1 MKTILAALAGLIAMG
16 GFTATSYAQ
25 VPGTNPAN
33 PPAGNRP
40 PIQQVSGSAPASP
53 PTMPGTRVAVVNIN
67 SVLKNYNKAQAL
79 NSSIKTKV
87 QSYAE
92 RMNKLKEEVAK
103 IQAELPK
110 PTTTATLRE
119 QYEKQVV
126 MLQRQLQDLDNEAR
140 KVISADQASIAVQIF
155 KEIEQ
160 VINAV
165 ALQNNFDLV
174 LSFPDS
180 TTKDDLYSQDNVVRK
195 LASQAAIPIF
205 YKKHIDLTDAV
216 ITTLNISFPAP
227 PPTPGAPAILPNTPA
242 TPPK

>member
-16 GFTATSYAQ
+16 GLAATSHAQ
-25 VPGTNPAN
+25 VPGT
-33 PPAGNRP
+33 PPNTPNRP
-40 PIQQVSGSAPASP
+40 PIQQVSGSAPAT

-67 SVLKNYNKAQAL
+67 SVLKNYNKAQSL
-79 NSSIKTKV
+79 NSSIKIKV
-87 QSYAE
+87 QSYAD

-119 QYEKQVV
+119 QMEKQVV
-126 MLQRQLQDLDNEAR
+126 TLQRQLQDLDNEAR

-155 KEIEQ
+155 REIEQ

-165 ALQNNFDLV
+165 AATNNFDLV
-174 LSFPDS
+174 LSFPDA
-180 TTKDDLYSQDNVVRK
+180 TTKDDLYSQENVVRK

-216 ITTLNISFPAP
+216 ITTLNASFPAP
-227 PPTPGAPAILPNTPA
+227 PPTGAAPAAAPNTPPA
-242 TPPK
+242 PPK